1 MTIWTMKI
9 GVATPATPL
18 TSCLAS
24 HTLYT
29 QTQLVVSWC
38 THSGA
43 KKRPKKVQFK
53 QAIGTVFLRQY
64 LVFFVTM
71 PIIYGTILISYLL
84 TVQFRLFGIILSSQ
98 MQHRGFLVCV
108 HMYNTFNDFECI
120 HTILK
125 VKS

>member
-1 MTIWTMKI
+1 M
-9 GVATPATPL
+9 
-18 TSCLAS
+18 
-24 HTLYT
+24 
-29 QTQLVVSWC
+29 
-38 THSGA
+38 
-43 KKRPKKVQFK
+43 QFK
-53 QAIGTVFLRQY
+53 QAIGTVFKTLFS
-64 LVFFVTM
+64 FFVTM
-71 PIIYGTILISYLL
+71 PIIYGTIIISYLL